1 MQRSLSESHGTLH
14 FGIAPDSDSNNGNEL
29 QRSSQK
35 RVIICDDHDLVTHLL
50 QTWLTL
56 EKSLEVVQT
65 FNRGTDAVKA
75 VAMLKPDILI
85 QDLQLPD
92 LSGIEVIQ
100 RIRASGS
107 TIRIYA
113 ITGRADLARAAIEAG
128 ANGCML
134 KDESP
139 EELLRALRSDLQGG
153 VWLSPMLAAHFFN
166 ANKAFSNVK
175 LTTTEV
181 TVLRLLNY
189 TNPEIADKLSLSEGR
204 VRNVVSA
211 IYQKIG
217 VETRDDA
224 MQWARNIL
232 LISYE

>member
-1 MQRSLSESHGTLH
+1 MKNGSLYSS
-14 FGIAPDSDSNNGNEL
+14 PDPQAQDFVQTSPT
-29 QRSSQK
+29 SQPK

-56 EKSLEVVQT
+56 EASLTVLQT
-65 FNRGTDAVKA
+65 FNRGADAIKA
-75 VAMLKPDILI
+75 ASGLKPDILI

-100 RIRASGS
+100 RIRATGNQM
-107 TIRIYA
+107 RIYA
-113 ITGRADLARAAIEAG
+113 ITGRADFARAAIEAG

-175 LTTTEV
+175 LTNAEATI
-181 TVLRLLNY
+181 LRHLNLS
-189 TNPEIADKLSLSEGR
+189 NSEIAEKLVLSEGR

-211 IYQKIG
+211 IYQKIN
-217 VETRDDA
+217 VETREDA
-224 MQWARNIL
+224 MRWARDIL

>member
-1 MQRSLSESHGTLH
+1 MHN
-14 FGIAPDSDSNNGNEL
+14 DSIHTSTPPLTNDSTPMPATTT
-29 QRSSQK
+29 K

-56 EKSLEVVQT
+56 EKSLEVIAT
-65 FNRGTDAVKA
+65 FNRGLEAVRA
-75 VAMLKPDILI
+75 VIKLEPDILI

-92 LSGIEVIQ
+92 ISGMEVIEQ
-100 RIRASGS
+100 VRAKGS
-107 TIRIYA
+107 KTRIYA
-113 ITGRADLARAAIEAG
+113 ITGRADLARVALEAG

-166 ANKAFSNVK
+166 ADKVFSHVK
-175 LTTTEV
+175 LTNTEA
-181 TVLRLLNY
+181 TILSHLNIS
-189 TNPEIADKLSLSEGR
+189 NPEIAAKLNLSEGR
-204 VRNVVSA
+204 VRNVASA
-211 IYQKIG
+211 LYQKIN
-217 VETRDDA
+217 VQTREEA
-224 MQWARNIL
+224 MDWARTVL